1 MAGSQGYIFL
11 SLFLPPHVLWEAVV
25 MLSFRYSAMFS
36 VLLWGPSENFNQ
48 SWPVITVSLRMNL
61 LHRLHFYSS
70 PVLRR
75 RVLLKFLCVSEL
87 ICWGCTTSKKDI
99 KCFLFSSCKMALFFL
114 ASLLPVKWWWYFFL
128 DTINSKYWYFV
139 DYLYPGFPPPW
150 LWEYVALYNFYFAH
164 ILFGLRKIG

>member
-48 SWPVITVSLRMNL
+48 SWPVITVSLQMNL

-75 RVLLKFLCVSEL
+75 RVLLKFSVSEL
-87 ICWGCTTSKKDI
+87 IRWSCTTSKKDI

-114 ASLLPVKWWWYFFL
+114 ASLLLVKWWWYFFL
-128 DTINSKYWYFV
+128 TLLMQNTGILWITYTLV
-139 DYLYPGFPPPW
+139 FP
-150 LWEYVALYNFYFAH
+150 LLDSENMYHFIISTLH
-164 ILFGLRKIG
+164 IFCLV